1 MRFKSAD
8 PAYAARGWVSS
19 ESCQQTLPTSR
30 CLLAEH
36 HWVADRRPS
45 DAPTSAVNVP
55 KWLPHHT

>member
-1 MRFKSAD
+1 MLCKSAG
-8 PAYAARGWVSS
+8 PAYAAPGWVSS

-45 DAPTSAVNVP
+45 DAPTSALNVP
-55 KWLPHHT
+55 KWLTYHT